1 MLEHDKRTHDSL
13 RRLQDALH
21 YQRGVA
27 YALGEV
33 VRGGDAKE
41 MLIKAI
47 QRLDELLELA
57 EKENNG
63 TK

>member
-1 MLEHDKRTHDSL
+1 MIEHDKRTVASIW
-13 RRLQDALH
+13 RLQDALH
-21 YQRGVA
+21 YQRGVT

-41 MLIKAI
+41 MLIKAM
-47 QRLDELLELA
+47 QRMNELLELA
-57 EKENNG
+57 EKENG